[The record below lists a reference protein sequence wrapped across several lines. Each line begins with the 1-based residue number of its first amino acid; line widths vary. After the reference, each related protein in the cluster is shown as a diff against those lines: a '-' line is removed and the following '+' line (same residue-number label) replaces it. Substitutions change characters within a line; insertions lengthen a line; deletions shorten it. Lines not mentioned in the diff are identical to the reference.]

1 MDKPFNNGLNVFIV
15 VAATFI
21 VQIVLALVISK
32 LTCCTD
38 LGTNLQIAGAICFAI
53 VVIIEYFQHRKR
65 RKAGENIPWWGWDC
79 RAYAPSS
86 RYLTRST
93 PLAFCSRIL
102 PMTSAT

>member
-38 LGTNLQIAGAICFAI
+38 LGTNIQIAGAICFAI

-65 RKAGENIPWWGWDC
+65 RKAGENIPWWGWDWHYWGLYTSI
-79 RAYAPSS
+79 AISIIIMLI
-86 RYLTRST
+86 LTG
-93 PLAFCSRIL
+93 IVID
-102 PMTSAT
+102 